1 MLSKLRSIAIDLTPL
16 RISRDFRL
24 LMYSGL
30 VTFLGSMMTY
40 VAVPV
45 QLKELT
51 NSYIAVGLLGA
62 AEIIPLVVFGLYG
75 GALADSI
82 DRKKDRKSTRLNS
95 SH

>member
-1 MLSKLRSIAIDLTPL
+1 
-16 RISRDFRL
+16 
-24 LMYSGL
+24 
-30 VTFLGSMMTY
+30 MMTY

-82 DRKKDRKSTRLNS
+82 DRKKMVVAMEAASTLIVGSLLVNS
-95 SH
+95 LLPHPHSWVLYLSAEIGRAHV